1 MNVLTLILLV
11 MMETVASMGTRRGS
25 KSPQADRV
33 TMLAMGERCSYV
45 RYVEGEVR
53 IVNVLSTQ
61 GRCAMVTV
69 MAGGELYSCVRFV
82 EG

>member
-11 MMETVASMGTRRGS
+11 LMESVACRGTPRGS
-25 KSPQADRV
+25 KSPPDARV
-33 TMLAMGERCSYV
+33 TVLAVGVRCSHV

-53 IVNVLSTQ
+53 IVIVNVLSMK
-61 GRCAMVTV
+61 GRCAV
-69 MAGGELYSCVRFV
+69 MAGGELYSCMRFM